1 MTSQYELLALQL
13 HQRLGSMEMERAAV
27 QRRVAELERL
37 RVNVT
42 KMQTSRAPIAVASAA
57 AAAAVASSIE
67 ACGVAT
73 SDAPS
78 FDALIDVGDKFFVE
92 AKVDLNEPIAVHV
105 GLGVFIAVPLS
116 DADAFIVE
124 QQQSLA
130 ARGDVLDASLGEAR
144 GHLELTEMMLQT
156 VALAGRGM

>member
-1 MTSQYELLALQL
+1 MSLQYELLMAQLQI
-13 HQRLGSMEMERAAV
+13 RMASMEAERAAA

-37 RVNVT
+37 RVNVA
-42 KMQTSRAPIAVASAA
+42 KMQTPCAPAAVAA
-57 AAAAVASSIE
+57 AAAAADSSSSE
-67 ACGVAT
+67 AT

-78 FDALIDVGDKFFVE
+78 FEALVDMGDKFFVE
-92 AKVDLNEPIAVHV
+92 AKVDLDEPIAVHV
-105 GLGVFIAVPLS
+105 GLGLFVAVPLS

-124 QQQSLA
+124 QQQSLS
-130 ARGDVLDASLGEAR
+130 ARGKELDASLGEAR